1 MFSLFGWWVAWV
13 YALSL
18 ALPVVLPKAG
28 GPANPRLRD
37 WSAEV
42 RFSSAGFSVVE
53 SDVNG
58 LLGLKATLTAP
69 APIAIEVP
77 VEVRPATAEEGRDY
91 RVSPMGTTVLFEKG
105 SSEGRLRLVRGHG
118 PDVTPID
125 DESWR
130 GPRSLRLRLLGNSR
144 VFAAGDA
151 SSCTVTIEDDEPT
164 PKDLTPLRF
173 VSSEVATTERKLAGL
188 EIEAE
193 AGAPVSQQ
201 TPLEF
206 QLFKTGT
213 AGRQAV
219 TTFQRRLAPGERRVV
234 FRLEDVLD
242 SEEQRR
248 LGVADDAR
256 PGADESYELVMRA
269 PAPLYPVD
277 PGVCRILVADDDE
290 PPQVRPLYFDTAGR
304 EIPYLDPA
312 GGMTVELM
320 GEPLETESLY
330 ELSVDG
336 REVSESVVV
345 PAGKRRGN
353 VVPLERCGLGACRG
367 RRCSVNLQCRAGGC
381 RGQRGVS
388 ERALVDAPVPG
399 DALVVLVNNGRLH
412 ERGDRIVEQV
422 RAAIATGTNGLYGD
436 AVQILNREGE
446 DRMTAQ
452 GGGPDPDKAYRPFEQ
467 AGEDVADQ
475 LKRVEEFVARK
486 RESAARED
494 LRAVVIWPE
503 RDLGAGEGLAPVEGG
518 AAPISFL
525 LPDADPSSTHEL
537 RRALV
542 PREAP
547 PGSVTVRAP
556 AASELKEHIEN
567 LLGNAAET
575 ASASGFVPSAAI
587 DGDENEVVP
596 IDEFATFIPP
606 TVARRRAAPD
616 LLDPEHPVGPR
627 TSGTSPATSGE
638 PILEQVPLP
647 PPSAADG
654 IVDRF
659 IQYDLGKLPGDE
671 GVKARDEFAALGPEA
686 VGPLIRGLNKAATI
700 GYSCPIVVLNS
711 KLTKCLTDAVDP
723 RLDVMAATN
732 LCSGVPR
739 NAPHYRTA
747 AALRDWCIA
756 RLGPEHPLRRR
767 KERVDVLLAQKDDSA
782 IDRALK
788 AGDPDQRLAA
798 VTAAGSMG
806 PRFGRELIAA
816 LGDEDPAVR
825 SEAHQELLALG
836 KDVDFGPRE
845 PAGEDDRRAAIASW
859 NRWYE
864 QQVQFSLPP
873 EAWRATLATVRSALK
888 KPGEQT
894 RLTAV
899 LAARYRHLPMAAEF
913 ITLLSDNSPAVRREA
928 HRALVELAN
937 GTDLGPEDLS
947 DAAAVEAA
955 VGRWRHWH
963 GRRLRLTRNSA
974 KNDARIIEE
983 MTSPDDE
990 IRLAAVS
997 TAARRG
1003 LPSAGLFVDRL
1014 SDQMPEIQQA
1024 ARQGLVHLAGGDDHG
1039 PSETAD
1045 AAAKAVAIE
1054 RWRAWLT
1061 THAER
1066 RGQPAA
1072 TKSPDPSPGDGG
1084 PDATTDASAD
1094 SSRVEP

>member
-1 MFSLFGWWVAWV
+1 M

-18 ALPVVLPKAG
+18 ALPMVLPKG
-28 GPANPRLRD
+28 SGPADSRSRG

-42 RFSSAGFSVVE
+42 RFSRAGFSIIE

-58 LLGLKATLTAP
+58 LLGLEAMLTAP
-69 APIAIEVP
+69 APITMEVP

-91 RVSPMGTTVLFEKG
+91 RVSPTGATVLFEKG
-105 SSEGRLRLVRGHG
+105 SSVGKLRLVRGRG

-130 GPRSLRLRLLGNSR
+130 GPRSLRLQLLGNAR
-144 VFAAGDA
+144 VVAAGDA
-151 SSCTVTIEDDEPT
+151 GLCTVTIEDDEPT

-173 VSSEVATTERKLAGL
+173 VRGEVATTERELAVL
-188 EIEAE
+188 EIAAE
-193 AGAPVSQQ
+193 AGAAVSQR
-201 TPLEF
+201 TPVEF
-206 QLFKTGT
+206 QLFRTGT

-219 TTFQRRLAPGERRVV
+219 ATFQRLLAPGERRVV
-234 FRLEDVLD
+234 VRLEDVLGD
-242 SEEQRR
+242 EEQRR
-248 LGVADDAR
+248 LGVADDAI
-256 PGADESYELVMRA
+256 PGPDATYELDMLA
-269 PAPLYPVD
+269 PPPLYPAS
-277 PGVCRILVADDDE
+277 PGSCRILAADDDE
-290 PPQVRPLYFDTAGR
+290 PPQVRPLYFDSAGR
-304 EIPYLDPA
+304 EIAYLDPA
-312 GGMTVELM
+312 GGMTVELV
-320 GEPLETESLY
+320 GEPLESESRY
-330 ELSVDG
+330 DMSVDD
-336 REVSESVVV
+336 REVPEGVVV
-345 PAGKRRGN
+345 PAGRRRGN
-353 VVPLERCGLGACRG
+353 VVPLERCGLGSCRG
-367 RRCSVNLQCRAGGC
+367 RRCRVGLQCRGGGC

-388 ERALVDAPVPG
+388 ERTLVGAPVPG

-422 RAAIATGTNGLYGD
+422 RAAIATGTNNLYGD
-436 AVQILNREGE
+436 AVEILNRAGE

-452 GGGPDPDKAYRPFEQ
+452 GGGPDPAKAYRPFEHD
-467 AGEDVADQ
+467 GEDVAGQ
-475 LKRVEEFVARK
+475 LKRIEEFVARK

-503 RDLGAGEGLAPVEGG
+503 RDLAAGEGLAAAGGG

-537 RRALV
+537 RKALV
-542 PREAP
+542 PREAA
-547 PGSVTVRAP
+547 PGSVTIRAP
-556 AASELKEHIEN
+556 ATTELKEHIEN
-567 LLGNAAET
+567 VLDHAAET
-575 ASASGFVPSAAI
+575 ASAAGFAPSAAI
-587 DGDENEVVP
+587 DGDEDDVVP
-596 IDEFATFIPP
+596 IDDFAPFIPP
-606 TVARRRAAPD
+606 AVARRGAGPD
-616 LLDPEHPVGPR
+616 LADATQPAVPR
-627 TSGTSPATSGE
+627 TSGTSPAARGG
-638 PILEQVPLP
+638 PIPEHVPLP

-654 IVDRF
+654 IVERF
-659 IQYDLGKLPGDE
+659 IQYDLGKLSGDE
-671 GVKARDEFAALGPEA
+671 GARARDEFFALGPEA
-686 VGPLIRGLNKAATI
+686 VGPLIRGLNQAATI

-711 KLTKCLTDAVDP
+711 KLLKCLTDAADP

-747 AALRDWCIA
+747 AALRDWCID

-767 KERVDVLLAQKDDSA
+767 KERVDVLLAEKDESA

-788 AGDPDQRLAA
+788 GGDPAERLAA
-798 VTAAGSMG
+798 VTAAGSLG

-816 LGDEDPAVR
+816 LGDDDPAVR
-825 SEAHQELLALG
+825 SEAHQELVALG
-836 KDVDFGPRE
+836 KDVDFGPQE

-859 NRWYE
+859 TRWYE

-873 EAWRATLATVRSALK
+873 EMWRATRATVRSALK
-888 KPGEQT
+888 NPGEQT

-899 LAARYRHLPMAAEF
+899 LAARYRRLPMATEF
-913 ITLLSDNSPAVRREA
+913 IALLSDDSPAVRREA
-928 HRALVELAN
+928 HKALVELAN
-937 GTDLGPEDLS
+937 GTDFGPADLS
-947 DAAAVEAA
+947 DTAAVAAA

-963 GRRLRLTRNSA
+963 GRRLRVTRNGA
-974 KNDARIIEE
+974 KNDTRIIEE

-990 IRLAAVS
+990 IRLAAVT

-1003 LPSAGLFVDRL
+1003 LPSARLFVARL

-1045 AAAKAVAIE
+1045 AAARAAAVE

-1061 THAER
+1061 THGESV
-1066 RGQPAA
+1066 GQPTA
-1072 TKSPDPSPGDGG
+1072 TESPGPSPGDGG
-1084 PDATTDASAD
+1084 PDATRDAGAA